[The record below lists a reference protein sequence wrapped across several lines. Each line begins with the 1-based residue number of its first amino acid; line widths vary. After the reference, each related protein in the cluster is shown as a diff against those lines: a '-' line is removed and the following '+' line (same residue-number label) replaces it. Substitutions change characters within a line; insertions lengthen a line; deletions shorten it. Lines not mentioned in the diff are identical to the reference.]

1 MGRQRQAFYRGS
13 AHPLDAYWLCRFK
26 LHLQSRFWIQSNSLG
41 SSSQIAWA
49 SSTAVVHFQTLAFQM
64 CFFVR
69 VMVTGS
75 WPARRNSIC
84 MPTKPALGSSPSSML
99 WSSNSYASD
108 THHLVSLMTQ
118 DSLQVLPRLAPLN
131 LCQHRRDGT
140 QPRERRLPLDGL
152 VEIKFQ
158 VTNCRQPRFTHQR
171 SRIGSEMP
179 SSRRGAVHR
188 VRSARMLPFRMN
200 SICAPAPRSLASSS
214 SASSSGVVKS
224 AGC

>member
-1 MGRQRQAFYRGS
+1 
-13 AHPLDAYWLCRFK
+13 
-26 LHLQSRFWIQSNSLG
+26 
-41 SSSQIAWA
+41 
-49 SSTAVVHFQTLAFQM
+49 M

-108 THHLVSLMTQ
+108 THHLASLITQ
-118 DSLQVLPRLAPLN
+118 DSLQVLPLN

-140 QPRERRLPLDGL
+140 QPRERRLPLYGV

-158 VTNCRQPRFTHQR
+158 VTNCRQPWFTHQR
-171 SRIGSEMP
+171 SRIGSEIRSNRPGIPTALSPPECSRCGSKLTYLMP
-179 SSRRGAVHR
+179 RDLGVRQCRGGGGGRANANAPGTANRIASAKSSQV
-188 VRSARMLPFRMN
+188 V
-200 SICAPAPRSLASSS
+200 IS
-214 SASSSGVVKS
+214 SALACST
-224 AGC
+224 